1 MTPSSWPS
9 IDIAL
14 SLTNYL
20 EPYLDLWVLLVLPY
34 INPALLMICW
44 RLLLMS
50 RVENIGIIDPSRY
63 GEHGI
68 SKEDL
73 MWMWKTMMLIRRFE
87 ERVIKLFE
95 EKKLVGASHLYIGM
109 EAVATGVMKALDKD
123 DYIVS
128 TYRGHGHALAR
139 GIPPRLVMAELFG
152 RATGTNKGLGGSM
165 HVSMYPELG
174 IMMTT
179 AIVGSGIPVAA
190 GLGYAIKYRG
200 EKRVVAAFFGDGA
213 VNTGAFHEGA
223 NMIGLWRLP
232 VILVCENNLYGM
244 GGRVDRVTAGST
256 GSSVIHRA
264 LAYNIEGIVVDG
276 FDPVAVYIA
285 ARKAVEKARNGGG
298 PTFIEARTYRFLGH
312 NLRDPQRYRS
322 RDEVEEWKRRDAVAR
337 LTRILIDNGYAS
349 QEELDGIEKQILE
362 EIEDSVR
369 FAQESPYLSFEELY
383 NFIYA

>member
-1 MTPSSWPS
+1 MPG
-9 IDIAL
+9 
-14 SLTNYL
+14 
-20 EPYLDLWVLLVLPY
+20 
-34 INPALLMICW
+34 
-44 RLLLMS
+44 
-50 RVENIGIIDPSRY
+50 VENIGGIEPSRY
-63 GEHGI
+63 GELGI
-68 SKEDL
+68 SREDL
-73 MWMWKTMMLIRRFE
+73 VGMWRTMMLIRRFE
-87 ERVIKLFE
+87 ERVVKLFE
-95 EKKLVGASHLYIGM
+95 EKRLVGASHLYIGM
-109 EAVATGVMKALDKD
+109 EAVATGVMRALDKD
-123 DYIVS
+123 DYVVS

-223 NMIGLWRLP
+223 NMIGVWRLP

-244 GGRVDRVTAGST
+244 GGRVDRVTAGSRDL
-256 GSSVIHRA
+256 SVIHRA
-264 LAYNIEGIVVDG
+264 LAYGIDGIVVDG
-276 FDPVAVYIA
+276 LDPVAVYVA
-285 ARKAVEKARNGGG
+285 ARRAVEKARRGE
-298 PTFIEARTYRFLGH
+298 PVFVEARTYRFLGH

-322 RDEVEEWKRRDAVAR
+322 REEVEDWRKRDAILR
-337 LTRILIDNGYAS
+337 LTRVLIDNGYAS
-349 QEELDGIEKQILE
+349 EQELGEIEEKILE
-362 EIEDSVR
+362 EVEESVR
-369 FAQESPYLSFEELY
+369 FAQESPFLSFEELY

>member
-1 MTPSSWPS
+1 MAS
-9 IDIAL
+9 
-14 SLTNYL
+14 
-20 EPYLDLWVLLVLPY
+20 
-34 INPALLMICW
+34 
-44 RLLLMS
+44 
-50 RVENIGIIDPSRY
+50 VESIGIIDPSRY
-63 GEHGI
+63 GELGV
-68 SKEDL
+68 SGEDL
-73 MWMWKTMMLIRRFE
+73 VGMWRTMMLIRRFE
-87 ERVIKLFE
+87 ERVAKLFE
-95 EKKLVGASHLYIGM
+95 EKRLVGASHLYIGM

-200 EKRVVAAFFGDGA
+200 EKRVVAVFFGDGA

-223 NMIGLWRLP
+223 NMIGVWRLP

-244 GGRVDRVTAGST
+244 GGRVDRVTAGSRDL
-256 GSSVIHRA
+256 SVIHRA
-264 LAYNIEGIVVDG
+264 LAYGIDGIVVDG
-276 FDPVAVYIA
+276 LDPVAVYVA
-285 ARKAVEKARNGGG
+285 ARKAVERARRGE
-298 PTFIEARTYRFLGH
+298 PVFVEAKTYRFLGH

-322 RDEVEEWKRRDAVAR
+322 REEVEEWMKRDAISR

-349 QEELDGIEKQILE
+349 EQELGEIEEKILE
-362 EIEDSVR
+362 EIEESVR
-369 FAQESPYLSFEELY
+369 FAQESPFLSFEELY